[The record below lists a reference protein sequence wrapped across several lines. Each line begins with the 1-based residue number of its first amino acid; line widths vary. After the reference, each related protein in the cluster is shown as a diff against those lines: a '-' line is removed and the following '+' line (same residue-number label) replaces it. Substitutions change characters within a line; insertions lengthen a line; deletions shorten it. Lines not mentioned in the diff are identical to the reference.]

1 MAGAA
6 GVRGAFCG
14 NGAAAVHVG
23 RFAVVFFLEEAIDK
37 RSGGYGWRD
46 GGGGCRCVKD
56 EREADGVDEEV
67 ALMHGTT

>member
-1 MAGAA
+1 
-6 GVRGAFCG
+6 
-14 NGAAAVHVG
+14 
-23 RFAVVFFLEEAIDK
+23 LEEAIDK